1 MDLSS
6 DEVVPI
12 EAIKDRKRKR
22 KRVSAKGRKV
32 GGVERLSRQI
42 GRIVDDEEMEVEFK
56 KKIMVVMFL
65 KVERWRD

>member
-1 MDLSS
+1 MDLSL

-12 EAIKDRKRKR
+12 VAIKERKRKR
-22 KRVSAKGRKV
+22 MPAKGRKV

>member
-1 MDLSS
+1 MDLSI

-12 EAIKDRKRKR
+12 EAIKERKR

-42 GRIVDDEEMEVEFK
+42 DRFVDDVEMEVEFK

-65 KVERWRD
+65 

>member
-1 MDLSS
+1 MDLSL

-12 EAIKDRKRKR
+12 EVIKERKR

-42 GRIVDDEEMEVEFK
+42 GRIVDDEEIKVGFKK